1 MARPKPSAIPPDRIP
16 PKKIPPT
23 PEQLATAADAKR
35 PKVIG
40 TDRVEVTF
48 RFTLSRATMERL
60 TARAIREE
68 RRSRAWW
75 RSSTSVSQFE

>member
-1 MARPKPSAIPPDRIP
+1 MPSPKPSALPPERIP

-23 PEQLATAADAKR
+23 AEQLAKAAVARR

-48 RFTLSRATMERL
+48 RFTLEPAVMQRL
-60 TARAIREE
+60 TARAIREG
-68 RRSRAWW
+68 RSVE
-75 RSSTSVSQFE
+75 SVLA